1 MFIVTYPKC
10 GTTWIE
16 QCVLLLQHRG
26 DVSKMNP
33 STKNT
38 YTPIR
43 TASASSSGEGGGKGG
58 TSSSSGKIWP
68 EACIEQNPS
77 IFLQSGPEFFLLSIN
92 EFDQA
97 PSPRILK
104 SHALLITGRGSPSHL
119 SGSGCS
125 SGGDESKEEFALPEG
140 VKVIIVTRNP
150 LDACVSSYYHAWN
163 PCKVGTYYV
172 QFPLT
177 LFE

>member
-1 MFIVTYPKC
+1 M
-10 GTTWIE
+10 
-16 QCVLLLQHRG
+16 
-26 DVSKMNP
+26 
-33 STKNT
+33 
-38 YTPIR
+38 
-43 TASASSSGEGGGKGG
+43 ASASSSGEGGGKSG
-58 TSSSSGKIWP
+58 SSSSGKIWP
-68 EACIEQNPS
+68 EACIGQNPS

-92 EFDQA
+92 EFDH
-97 PSPRILK
+97 RILK
-104 SHALLITGRGSPSHL
+104 SHAPPHLLITGRGSPSHL

-150 LDACVSSYYHAWN
+150 LDPCVSSYYHAWN